1 MLALE
6 LALVVV
12 LTLVNGVLAMSELA
26 VVSSRPARLRT
37 LADQGVRGA
46 NAALALGADPGRFL
60 STVQIGITL
69 VGILAGAFSGAT
81 LGDRLSG
88 WFADLGLPAPWAWVF
103 GVGIVV
109 GAITYLSLILGELVP
124 KQLALRDPER
134 VAARVA
140 PAMTLLA
147 KVSSPVVAVLD
158 ASGKAVLALL
168 GRKDEGDKRVT
179 EEEIKTLVAEA
190 ETAGVLEPGEREMI
204 SGVMRLGDRPVRA
217 VMTPRLDVE
226 TIDLSAPLAETIAL
240 VQASAHSRF
249 PVHSGDPEEIIGIL
263 AARDLVGRVITK
275 PKELEALVKSAPIIP
290 ESVDALD
297 VVAILKRSAVHIGL
311 VHDEYGHFVGVV
323 TSADILAS
331 IVGDFATEEGA
342 AEQGI
347 VRRDDG
353 TLLVAGWLAADEFA
367 DTLGLTLPENRTYET
382 AAGFLIDVFGRLPEV
397 GDRVGLQH
405 WDFEVLDLDGR
416 RIDKFL
422 ATRRGG

>member
-6 LALVVV
+6 LTLVVV

-26 VVSSRPARLRT
+26 VVSSRPARLKT

-46 NAALALGADPGRFL
+46 NAALALSSDPGRFL

-81 LGDRLSG
+81 LGDRLSV
-88 WFADLGLPAPWAWVF
+88 WFADLGMPAPLASVF

-134 VAARVA
+134 TAARVA

-147 KVSSPVVAVLD
+147 KVSAPLVAVLD

-190 ETAGVLEPGEREMI
+190 ETAGVLEPSEREMI

-217 VMTPRLDVE
+217 VMTPRVDVE
-226 TIDLSAPLAETIAL
+226 TIDLSAPLAEAIAL

-249 PVHSGDPEEIIGIL
+249 PVHGDDPNEIMGIL
-263 AARDLVGRVITK
+263 AARDLVGRTITK
-275 PKELEALVKSAPIIP
+275 PKDLEALIKSAPIIP
-290 ESVDALD
+290 DSVDALD

-342 AEQGI
+342 AEKGI

-367 DTLGLTLPENRTYET
+367 ETLGLTLPENRTYET
-382 AAGFLIDVFGRLPEV
+382 AAGFLIDVFGRLPDV

-422 ATRRGG
+422 ATRRDG

>member
-6 LALVVV
+6 LALVIAF
-12 LTLVNGVLAMSELA
+12 TLVNGVLAMSELA

-37 LADQGVRGA
+37 LADQGVTGA
-46 NAALALGADPGRFL
+46 EAALALSAEPGRFL

-69 VGILAGAFSGAT
+69 VGILAGAVSGAT
-81 LGDRLSG
+81 LGDRLSD
-88 WFADLGLPAPWAWVF
+88 WFAAQGLPVAWATVL
-103 GVGIVV
+103 GVGLVV

-134 VAARVA
+134 VACRVA
-140 PAMTLLA
+140 PAMVVLA

-168 GRKDEGDKRVT
+168 GRKDDGDKRVT

-190 ETAGVLEPGEREMI
+190 ETAGVLEPGERQMI

-226 TIDLSAPLAETIAL
+226 MVDLTAPLAETIAMMRESGH
-240 VQASAHSRF
+240 ARF
-249 PVHSGDPEEIIGIL
+249 PAHKGDADEIIGVL
-263 AARDLVGRVITK
+263 AARDLVGVVVSK
-275 PKELEALVKSAPIIP
+275 PKDLEALVKPAPIIP

-297 VVAILKRSAVHIGL
+297 VVAILKRSALHIGL

-331 IVGDFATEEGA
+331 IVGDFADEGGA

-353 TLLVAGWLAADEFA
+353 TLLVSGWLAADEFA
-367 DTLGLTLPENRTYET
+367 DTLGLTLPESRTYET
-382 AAGFLIDVFGRLPEV
+382 AAGFLIDVFGRLPDV

-416 RIDKFL
+416 RVDKFL
-422 ATRRGG
+422 ATRRA